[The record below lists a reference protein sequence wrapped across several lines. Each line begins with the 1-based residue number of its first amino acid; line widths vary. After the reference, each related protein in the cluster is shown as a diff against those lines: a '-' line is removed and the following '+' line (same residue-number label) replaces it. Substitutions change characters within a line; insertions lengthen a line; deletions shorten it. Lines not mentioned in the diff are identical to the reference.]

1 MVLLSSQRRGLTRFP
16 PRCAD
21 LVRHLEA
28 GRLQV
33 AGLGHLHHLRR
44 GAFPTFPPQVF
55 PPAPPW
61 INTFVQPVR
70 LSRDHINAGAGVCVQ
85 AKIEDMSAQAQSAA
99 AEQFKAPDMS
109 EAQAAT
115 AVADAAA
122 QPAIEEVDDDDDD
135 AVRPHTRPPS
145 LETVT

>member
-1 MVLLSSQRRGLTRFP
+1 M
-16 PRCAD
+16 C
-21 LVRHLEA
+21 
-28 GRLQV
+28 
-33 AGLGHLHHLRR
+33 
-44 GAFPTFPPQVF
+44 
-55 PPAPPW
+55 
-61 INTFVQPVR
+61 
-70 LSRDHINAGAGVCVQ
+70 AGVCVQ

-145 LETVT
+145 LETVTQPLREAERAACGSGAG